1 MTGFQ
6 DTTDGFWGWRDEER
20 WWVCPLMEEE
30 LAAGGFTGGD
40 GNKGNGTGLSEEL
53 RESWRVLWG
62 GAGGRGFRRDGTLRE
77 DCQRVRLRRE
87 EFC

>member
-1 MTGFQ
+1 
-6 DTTDGFWGWRDEER
+6 
-20 WWVCPLMEEE
+20 MEEE
-30 LAAGGFTGGD
+30 LTAGGFTGGD
-40 GNKGNGTGLSEEL
+40 GNKGNGTGLSGEL
-53 RESWRVLWG
+53 KESWRVLWG